1 MGEPLVSIAM
11 ATYNGER
18 FIEEQINSILNQTY
32 SSLELVI
39 VDDGSKD
46 KTINIIKNIQSQ
58 NPNIRLFINEQ
69 NLGVTATFNRA
80 VSESKGSFIAFSDQD
95 DLWVNHKI
103 ETLVSRIGDHN
114 AIYGNS
120 LLVDEKGN
128 SLDKF
133 FSSMMHL
140 KSYYSGMPFL
150 LSNTV
155 AGHAMVAKADF
166 LKRIQPF
173 PSNLYFD
180 LWIAFNAAATN
191 GIKYVDEVLVH
202 YRQHSSN
209 AVGTSLSANKKKRP
223 SAQTQFEQK
232 KAELETL
239 ATANISHQETKEALQ
254 QMISLFERNW
264 SFKRSAFFFT
274 NFNNLL
280 EAKQKPYYRKVMYCL
295 KMFFKPNF

>member
-1 MGEPLVSIAM
+1 MDLPLVSVAM

-32 SSLELVI
+32 PNIELVI

-46 KTINIIKNIQSQ
+46 NTINIIKKLQQ
-58 NPNIRLFINEQ
+58 QHPNIRFFQNEK
-69 NLGVTATFNRA
+69 NLGVTLTFNQG
-80 VSESKGSFIAFSDQD
+80 VTESNGAFIAFSDQD
-95 DLWVNHKI
+95 DLWVKHKI
-103 ETLVSRIGDHN
+103 ETLVNQIGDHN

-120 LLVDEKGN
+120 LLVDENGN
-128 SLDKF
+128 SLNKL

-155 AGHAMVAKADF
+155 AGHAMLAKAEF
-166 LKRIQPF
+166 LKKIQPF

-180 LWIAFNAAATN
+180 LWIAFNAAASN

-209 AVGTSLSANKKKRP
+209 AVGTALSANKKKRP
-223 SAQTQFEQK
+223 SAQIQFEQK
-232 KAELETL
+232 KSELETM
-239 ATANISHQETKEALQ
+239 ATAPITHTTTKQVLQE
-254 QMISLFERNW
+254 MISLFKRKW
-264 SFKRSAFFFT
+264 SVKRSAFFFK
-274 NFNNLL
+274 NFNALL
-280 EAKQKPYYRKVMYCL
+280 EAKQKPYYRKVLYCM